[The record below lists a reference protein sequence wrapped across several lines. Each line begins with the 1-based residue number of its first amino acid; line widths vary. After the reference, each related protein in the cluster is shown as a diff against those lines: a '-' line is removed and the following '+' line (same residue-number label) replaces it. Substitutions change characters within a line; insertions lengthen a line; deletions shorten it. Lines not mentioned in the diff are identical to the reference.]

1 MIAQRQESSVQF
13 NALTN
18 AALLPFVAAI
28 TAQSTAYATTVSS
41 GLGTSNGDIA
51 ATAGNRALRSEVA
64 PASNLM
70 VIAQGVTLS
79 GSCACLFQESLS
91 RHALVV
97 YSDKHFI

>member
-1 MIAQRQESSVQF
+1 MPPF
-13 NALTN
+13 
-18 AALLPFVAAI
+18 LPFVAAI
-28 TAQSTAYATTVSS
+28 AAQSTAYAAR
-41 GLGTSNGDIA
+41 LGTSNGDIA
-51 ATAGNRALRSEVA
+51 ATAGTRALRSEVA

-70 VIAQGVTLS
+70 VIAQGLTFS